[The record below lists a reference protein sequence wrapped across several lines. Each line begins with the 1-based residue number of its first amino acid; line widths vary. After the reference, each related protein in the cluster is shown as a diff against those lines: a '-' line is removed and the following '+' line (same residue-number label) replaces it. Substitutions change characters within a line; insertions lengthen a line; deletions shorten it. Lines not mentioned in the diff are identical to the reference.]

1 MKNVFGKVAA
11 LAAFF
16 TCALSANVFA
26 QNQTLSYQ
34 GYSLKWQDEFEGT
47 ELNRDDWNVE
57 LHQRGWVNNEM
68 QQYVDSDENIQVK
81 DGKLILR
88 PVTKNAKKNLY
99 TSGRVNTQGKHDF
112 KYGIIEC
119 RAKFPAGKG
128 FLPAFWMMPTNE
140 QLYGQWPLCGE
151 IDIAEVLGHDTS
163 TVFGTIHYG
172 NPHNESQGKAN
183 LGKNAFSDDFH
194 NFACEWE
201 PGRISWYVDG
211 NLLHT
216 ENDWFS
222 KASGKTAL
230 PYPAPFNQ
238 PFYIILNLAV
248 GGDWPGSPEKN
259 ATYIDGSAF
268 EIDYVRV
275 YQKASYNENVA
286 KPQKVLNLKKADSSG
301 NFVTN
306 GDFSVEEN
314 LGDETDWQF
323 LTAASGD
330 GAASIENS
338 EIHITTKK
346 PGSEEYSIQLVQ
358 AKMPLV
364 QNGKYRFSFKARA
377 AKNRTMKIGVSAPTR
392 GWKRYLKDT
401 AVSLTPEMKSYSF
414 DFTMRDETDD
424 AARIEFNMGKMG
436 STADVFITDIRLEQ
450 VGTLERKASAY
461 NESADKGLIKNSAFE
476 GELAFFE
483 TFADNSAKA
492 SCEVIEDGD
501 NNVLDFEI
509 TNTGDM
515 DWKVQLI
522 QRGVSLE
529 KGKTYVLRLKAKSTI
544 KRGLMFAIQH
554 DGSKDNNW
562 DNYASQA
569 TVSLGTEF
577 QTFEKT
583 FKMPEDNPQ
592 AMLSVSMGAVGGKRI
607 SKEHHIYLDDITLEE
622 VK

>member
-1 MKNVFGKVAA
+1 MKSIFGKSVA

-16 TCALSANVFA
+16 ACLSCANISA
-26 QNQTLSYQ
+26 QNQTLSYE
-34 GYSLKWQDEFEGT
+34 GYSLKWQDEFDGS
-47 ELNRDDWNVE
+47 ELNRKDWNVE

-68 QQYVDSDENIQVK
+68 QEYVDSAENIQVK

-112 KYGIIEC
+112 KYGIFEC

-128 FLPAFWMMPTNE
+128 FLPAFWMMPTE
-140 QLYGQWPLCGE
+140 ESFYGQWPRCGE

-172 NPHNESQGKAN
+172 NPHHESQGKSN
-183 LGKNAFSDDFH
+183 LGKTAFSDDFH

-211 NLLHT
+211 KLYHT
-216 ENDWFS
+216 ENDWFTKS
-222 KASGKTAL
+222 DGQKAR

-248 GGDWPGSPEKN
+248 GGNWPGSPEKN
-259 ATYIDGSAF
+259 ATYIDGATF

-275 YQKASYNENVA
+275 YQKASYNENVS

-306 GDFSVEEN
+306 GNFSAKEN
-314 LGDETDWQF
+314 LGDDKDWQF
-323 LTAASGD
+323 LTAVGGD
-330 GAASIENS
+330 GSASIENS
-338 EIHITTKK
+338 EIRIATKK
-346 PGSEEYSIQLVQ
+346 AGSEEYSIQLVQ
-358 AKMPLV
+358 AKMPLL
-364 QNGKYRFSFKARA
+364 QNGKYRLSFKARA
-377 AKNRTMKIGVSAPTR
+377 AKNRTMKVGVSAPTR
-392 GWKRYLKDT
+392 NWKRYLKDT
-401 AVSLTPEMKSYSF
+401 SVSLTPTMKEYSF
-414 DFTMRDETDD
+414 EFTMRDETDD

-436 STADVFITDIRLEQ
+436 STADIFITDVRLEQ
-450 VGTLERKASAY
+450 TGMVERKTPAY
-461 NESADKGLIKNSAFE
+461 NEDADKGLIKNSEFN

-483 TFADNSAKA
+483 SFADNSAKA
-492 SCEVIEDGD
+492 TCEVIEEGA
-501 NNVLDFEI
+501 NNVLDFDI
-509 TNTGDM
+509 SNTGDM
-515 DWKVQLI
+515 DWKIQLI
-522 QRGVSLE
+522 QRGVPLE
-529 KGKTYVLRLKAKSTI
+529 KGKTYLLRLKAKSTA
-544 KRGLMFAIQH
+544 KRDLMFAIQH

-562 DNYASQA
+562 DNYASQT

-583 FKMPEDNPQ
+583 FKMPVDNPQ
-592 AMLSVSMGAVGGKRI
+592 AMLSISMGAVGGKRI
-607 SKEHHIYLDDITLEE
+607 SKEHHIYLDDITLEI

>member
-1 MKNVFGKVAA
+1 MKNLFGKAA
-11 LAAFF
+11 VLAVFFACLLAAN
-16 TCALSANVFA
+16 LFA
-26 QNQTLSYQ
+26 QSQTLSYE

-47 ELNRDDWNVE
+47 QLNRDDWNVE

-68 QQYVDSDENIQVK
+68 QEYVDSDENIQVK

-128 FLPAFWMMPTNE
+128 FLPAFWMMPTDE
-140 QLYGQWPLCGE
+140 QLYGQWPRCGE

-172 NPHNESQGKAN
+172 SPHNESQGKSN

-211 NLLHT
+211 KLFHT
-216 ENDWFS
+216 ENDWFTKS
-222 KASGKTAL
+222 DGQKAR

-259 ATYIDGSAF
+259 ATYIDESTF

-286 KPQKVLNLKKADSSG
+286 KPEKVLNLKSADSSG

-306 GDFSVEEN
+306 GNFSAEEN
-314 LGDETDWQF
+314 LDDEADWQF
-323 LTAASGD
+323 LTAVG
-330 GAASIENS
+330 GEGTASIENS
-338 EIHITTKK
+338 EIHIATKK
-346 PGSEEYSIQLVQ
+346 PGNAEYSIQLVQ

-364 QNGKYRFSFKARA
+364 QGGKYRFSFKARA
-377 AKNRTMKIGVSAPTR
+377 AKKRTMKVGVSAPTR
-392 GWKRYLKDT
+392 NWKRYLKDT
-401 AVSLTPEMKSYSF
+401 TIALTPETKSFSF
-414 DFTMRDETDD
+414 EFTMRDETDD

-436 STADVFITDIRLEQ
+436 SNADIFITDVRLEQ
-450 VGTLERKASAY
+450 IGKVERKTPAY
-461 NESADKGLIKNSAFE
+461 NGDADDGLIKNSEFN
-476 GELAFFE
+476 GDLTFFE
-483 TFADNSAKA
+483 SFADNSAKA
-492 SCEVIEDGD
+492 SCEVIEEDD
-501 NNVLDFEI
+501 NNVLDFTI
-509 TNTGDM
+509 SNTGDM
-515 DWKVQLI
+515 DWKIQLI

-544 KRGLMFAIQH
+544 KRDLMFAIQH
-554 DGSKDNNW
+554 DGSKDDNW
-562 DNYASQA
+562 DNYASQK
-569 TVSLGTEF
+569 TVSLDTEF

-583 FKMPEDNPQ
+583 FKMPVDNPQ

-607 SKEHHIYLDDITLEE
+607 SKEHHIYLDDITLEVVE
-622 VK
+622 

>member
-1 MKNVFGKVAA
+1 MKSIFGKSVAF
-11 LAAFF
+11 AAFF
-16 TCALSANVFA
+16 ACLSCANISA
-26 QNQTLSYQ
+26 QNQTLSYE
-34 GYSLKWQDEFEGT
+34 GYSLKWQDEFDGS
-47 ELNRDDWNVE
+47 ELNRKDWNVE

-68 QQYVDSDENIQVK
+68 QEYVDSAENIQVK

-112 KYGIIEC
+112 KYGIFEC

-128 FLPAFWMMPTNE
+128 FLPAFWMMPTE
-140 QLYGQWPLCGE
+140 ESFYGQWPRCGE

-172 NPHNESQGKAN
+172 NPHHESQGKSN
-183 LGKNAFSDDFH
+183 LGKTAFSDDFH

-211 NLLHT
+211 KLYHT
-216 ENDWFS
+216 ENDWFTKS
-222 KASGKTAL
+222 DGQKAR

-248 GGDWPGSPEKN
+248 GGNWPGSPEKN
-259 ATYIDGSAF
+259 ATYIDGATF

-275 YQKASYNENVA
+275 YQKASYNENVS

-306 GDFSVEEN
+306 GNFSAKEN
-314 LGDETDWQF
+314 LGDDKDWQF
-323 LTAASGD
+323 LTAVGGD
-330 GAASIENS
+330 GSASIENS
-338 EIHITTKK
+338 EIRIATKK
-346 PGSEEYSIQLVQ
+346 AGSEEYSIQLVQ
-358 AKMPLV
+358 AKMPLL
-364 QNGKYRFSFKARA
+364 QNGKYRLSFKARA
-377 AKNRTMKIGVSAPTR
+377 AKNRTMKVGVSAPTR
-392 GWKRYLKDT
+392 NWKRYLKDT
-401 AVSLTPEMKSYSF
+401 AVSLTPTMKEYSF
-414 DFTMRDETDD
+414 EFTMRDETDD

-436 STADVFITDIRLEQ
+436 STADIFITDVRLEQ
-450 VGTLERKASAY
+450 TGMVERKTPAY
-461 NESADKGLIKNSAFE
+461 NEDADKGLIKNSEFN

-483 TFADNSAKA
+483 SFADNSAKA
-492 SCEVIEDGD
+492 SCEVIEEGA
-501 NNVLDFEI
+501 NNVLDFAI
-509 TNTGDM
+509 SNTGDM
-515 DWKVQLI
+515 DWKIQLI
-522 QRGVSLE
+522 QRGVPLE
-529 KGKTYVLRLKAKSTI
+529 KGKTYLLRLKAKSTV
-544 KRGLMFAIQH
+544 KRDLMFAIQH

-562 DNYASQA
+562 DNYASQT

-583 FKMPEDNPQ
+583 FKMPVDNPQ
-592 AMLSVSMGAVGGKRI
+592 AMLSISMGAVGGKRI
-607 SKEHHIYLDDITLEE
+607 SKEHHIYLDDITLEI

>member
-1 MKNVFGKVAA
+1 MKSIFGKSVAF
-11 LAAFF
+11 AAFF
-16 TCALSANVFA
+16 AFLSCANISA
-26 QNQTLSYQ
+26 QNQTLSYE
-34 GYSLKWQDEFEGT
+34 GYSLKWQDEFDGS
-47 ELNRDDWNVE
+47 ELNRKDWNVE

-68 QQYVDSDENIQVK
+68 QEYVDSAENIQVK

-112 KYGIIEC
+112 KYGIFEC

-128 FLPAFWMMPTNE
+128 FLPAFWMMPTE
-140 QLYGQWPLCGE
+140 ESFYGQWPRCGE

-172 NPHNESQGKAN
+172 NPHHESQGKSN

-211 NLLHT
+211 KLYHT
-216 ENDWFS
+216 ENDWFTKS
-222 KASGKTAL
+222 DGQKART
-230 PYPAPFNQ
+230 YPAPFNQ

-248 GGDWPGSPEKN
+248 GGNWPGSPEKN
-259 ATYIDGSAF
+259 ATYIDGATF

-275 YQKASYNENVA
+275 YQKASYNENVS

-306 GDFSVEEN
+306 GNFSAKEN
-314 LGDETDWQF
+314 LGDEEDWQF
-323 LTAASGD
+323 LTAVGGD
-330 GAASIENS
+330 GSASIENS
-338 EIHITTKK
+338 EIRIATKK
-346 PGSEEYSIQLVQ
+346 AGSEEYSIQLVQ
-358 AKMPLV
+358 AKMPLL
-364 QNGKYRFSFKARA
+364 QNGKYRLSFKARA
-377 AKNRTMKIGVSAPTR
+377 AKNRTMKVGVSAPTR
-392 GWKRYLKDT
+392 NWKRYLKDT
-401 AVSLTPEMKSYSF
+401 SVSLTPTMKEYSF
-414 DFTMRDETDD
+414 EFTMRDETDD

-436 STADVFITDIRLEQ
+436 STADIFITDVRLEQ
-450 VGTLERKASAY
+450 TGMVERKTPAY
-461 NESADKGLIKNSAFE
+461 NEDADKGLIKNSEFN

-483 TFADNSAKA
+483 SFADNSAKA
-492 SCEVIEDGD
+492 SCEVIEEGA
-501 NNVLDFEI
+501 NNVLDFAI
-509 TNTGDM
+509 SNTGDM
-515 DWKVQLI
+515 DWKIQLI
-522 QRGVSLE
+522 QRGVPLE
-529 KGKTYVLRLKAKSTI
+529 KGKTYLLRLKAKSTV
-544 KRGLMFAIQH
+544 KRDLMFAIQH

-562 DNYASQA
+562 DNYASQT

-583 FKMPEDNPQ
+583 FKMPVDNPQ
-592 AMLSVSMGAVGGKRI
+592 AMLSISMGAVGGKRI
-607 SKEHHIYLDDITLEE
+607 SKEHHIYLDDITLEI

>member
-1 MKNVFGKVAA
+1 MKNLFGKAA
-11 LAAFF
+11 VLAAFF
-16 TCALSANVFA
+16 ACLLAANLSA
-26 QNQTLSYQ
+26 QSQTLSYE
-34 GYSLKWQDEFEGT
+34 GYSLKWQDDFEGT
-47 ELNRDDWNVE
+47 QLNRDDWNVE

-68 QQYVDSDENIQVK
+68 QEYVDSDENIQVK

-112 KYGIIEC
+112 KYGIVEC

-128 FLPAFWMMPTNE
+128 FLPAFWMMPTDE
-140 QLYGQWPLCGE
+140 QLYGQWPRCGE

-172 NPHNESQGKAN
+172 SPHNESQGKSN

-211 NLLHT
+211 KLFHT
-216 ENDWFS
+216 ENDWFTKS
-222 KASGKTAL
+222 DGQKAR

-259 ATYIDGSAF
+259 AAYIDESTF

-286 KPQKVLNLKKADSSG
+286 KPEKVLNLKSADSSG

-306 GDFSVEEN
+306 GNFSAEEN
-314 LGDETDWQF
+314 LDDEADWQF
-323 LTAASGD
+323 LTAVG
-330 GAASIENS
+330 GEGTASIENS
-338 EIHITTKK
+338 EIHIVTKK
-346 PGSEEYSIQLVQ
+346 PGNAEYSIQLVQ

-364 QNGKYRFSFKARA
+364 QGGKYRFSFKARA
-377 AKNRTMKIGVSAPTR
+377 AKKRTMKVGVSAPTR
-392 GWKRYLKDT
+392 NWKRYLKDT
-401 AVSLTPEMKSYSF
+401 TIALTPEPKSFSF
-414 DFTMRDETDD
+414 EFTMRDETDD

-436 STADVFITDIRLEQ
+436 SNADIFITDVRLEQ
-450 VGTLERKASAY
+450 IGKVERKTPAY
-461 NESADKGLIKNSAFE
+461 NGDADDGLIKNSEFN
-476 GELAFFE
+476 GDLTFFE
-483 TFADNSAKA
+483 SFADNSAKA
-492 SCEVIEDGD
+492 SCEVIEEGE
-501 NNVLDFEI
+501 NNVLDFTI
-509 TNTGDM
+509 SNTGDM
-515 DWKVQLI
+515 DWKIQLI

-544 KRGLMFAIQH
+544 KRDLMFAIQH
-554 DGSKDNNW
+554 DGSKDDNW
-562 DNYASQA
+562 DNYASQK
-569 TVSLGTEF
+569 TVSLDTEF

-583 FKMPEDNPQ
+583 FKMPVDNPQ

-607 SKEHHIYLDDITLEE
+607 SKEHHVYLDDITLEVME
-622 VK
+622 

>member
-1 MKNVFGKVAA
+1 MKSIFGKSVAF
-11 LAAFF
+11 AAFF
-16 TCALSANVFA
+16 AFLSCANISA
-26 QNQTLSYQ
+26 QNQMLSYE

-47 ELNRDDWNVE
+47 QLNRKDWNVE

-68 QQYVDSDENIQVK
+68 QEYVDSAENIQVK

-112 KYGIIEC
+112 KYGIFEC

-128 FLPAFWMMPTNE
+128 FLPAFWMMPTE
-140 QLYGQWPLCGE
+140 ESFYGQWPRCGE

-172 NPHNESQGKAN
+172 NPHNESQGKSN

-211 NLLHT
+211 KLYHT
-216 ENDWFS
+216 ENDWFTKS
-222 KASGKTAL
+222 DGQKAR

-248 GGDWPGSPEKN
+248 GGNWPGSPEKN
-259 ATYIDGSAF
+259 ATYIDGATF

-275 YQKASYNENVA
+275 YQKASYNENVS

-306 GDFSVEEN
+306 GSFSAKEN
-314 LGDETDWQF
+314 LGDDKDWQF
-323 LTAASGD
+323 LTAVGGD
-330 GAASIENS
+330 GSASIENS
-338 EIHITTKK
+338 EIHIATKK
-346 PGSEEYSIQLVQ
+346 AGSEEYSIQLVQ
-358 AKMPLV
+358 AKMPLL
-364 QNGKYRFSFKARA
+364 QNGKYRLSFKARA
-377 AKNRTMKIGVSAPTR
+377 AKNRTMKVGVSAPTR
-392 GWKRYLKDT
+392 NWKRYLKDT
-401 AVSLTPEMKSYSF
+401 SVSLTPTMKEYSF
-414 DFTMRDETDD
+414 EFTMRDETDD

-436 STADVFITDIRLEQ
+436 STTDIFITDVRLEQ
-450 VGTLERKASAY
+450 TGMVERKTPAY
-461 NESADKGLIKNSAFE
+461 NEDADKGLIKNSEFN

-483 TFADNSAKA
+483 SFADNSAKA
-492 SCEVIEDGD
+492 SCEVIEEGA
-501 NNVLDFEI
+501 NNVLDFDI
-509 TNTGDM
+509 SNTGDM
-515 DWKVQLI
+515 DWKIQLI
-522 QRGVSLE
+522 QRGVPLE
-529 KGKTYVLRLKAKSTI
+529 KGKTYLLRLKAKSTI
-544 KRGLMFAIQH
+544 KRDLMFAIQH

-562 DNYASQA
+562 DNYASQT

-583 FKMPEDNPQ
+583 FKMPVDNPQ
-592 AMLSVSMGAVGGKRI
+592 AMLSISMGAVGGKRI
-607 SKEHHIYLDDITLEE
+607 SKEHHIYLDDITLEI

>member
-1 MKNVFGKVAA
+1 MKNLFGKAA
-11 LAAFF
+11 VLAAFF
-16 TCALSANVFA
+16 ACLLAANLFA
-26 QNQTLSYQ
+26 QSQTLSYE

-47 ELNRDDWNVE
+47 QLNRNDWNVE

-68 QQYVDSDENIQVK
+68 QEYVDSDENIQVK

-112 KYGIIEC
+112 KYGIVEC

-128 FLPAFWMMPTNE
+128 FLPAFWMMPTDE
-140 QLYGQWPLCGE
+140 QLYGQWPRCGE

-172 NPHNESQGKAN
+172 SPHNESQGKSN

-211 NLLHT
+211 KLFHT
-216 ENDWFS
+216 ENDWFTKS
-222 KASGKTAL
+222 DGQKAR

-259 ATYIDGSAF
+259 AAYIDESTF

-286 KPQKVLNLKKADSSG
+286 KPEKVLNLKSADSSG

-306 GDFSVEEN
+306 GNFSAEEN
-314 LGDETDWQF
+314 LDDEADWQF
-323 LTAASGD
+323 LTAVG
-330 GAASIENS
+330 GEGTASIENS
-338 EIHITTKK
+338 EIHIATKK
-346 PGSEEYSIQLVQ
+346 PGNAEYSIQLVQ

-364 QNGKYRFSFKARA
+364 QGGKYRFSFKARA
-377 AKNRTMKIGVSAPTR
+377 AKKRTMKVGVSAPTR
-392 GWKRYLKDT
+392 NWKRYLKDT
-401 AVSLTPEMKSYSF
+401 TIALTPETKSFSF
-414 DFTMRDETDD
+414 EFTMRDETDD

-436 STADVFITDIRLEQ
+436 SNADIFITDVRLEQ
-450 VGTLERKASAY
+450 IGKVERKTPAY
-461 NESADKGLIKNSAFE
+461 NGDADDGLIKNSEFN
-476 GELAFFE
+476 GDLTFFE
-483 TFADNSAKA
+483 SFADNSAKA
-492 SCEVIEDGD
+492 SCEVIEEGE
-501 NNVLDFEI
+501 NNVLDFTI
-509 TNTGDM
+509 LNTGDM
-515 DWKVQLI
+515 DWKIQLI

-544 KRGLMFAIQH
+544 KRDLMFAIQH
-554 DGSKDNNW
+554 DGSKDDNW
-562 DNYASQA
+562 DNYASQK
-569 TVSLGTEF
+569 TVSLDTEF

-583 FKMPEDNPQ
+583 FKMSVDNPQ

-607 SKEHHIYLDDITLEE
+607 SKEHHVYLDDITLEVVE
-622 VK
+622 

>member
-1 MKNVFGKVAA
+1 MKSIFGKSVAF
-11 LAAFF
+11 AAFF
-16 TCALSANVFA
+16 AFLSCANISA
-26 QNQTLSYQ
+26 QNQTLSYED
-34 GYSLKWQDEFEGT
+34 YSLKWQDEFDGS
-47 ELNRDDWNVE
+47 ELNRKDWNVE

-68 QQYVDSDENIQVK
+68 QEYVDSAENIQVK

-112 KYGIIEC
+112 KYGIFEC

-128 FLPAFWMMPTNE
+128 FLPAFWMMPTE
-140 QLYGQWPLCGE
+140 ESFYGQWPRCGE

-172 NPHNESQGKAN
+172 NPHHESQGKSN
-183 LGKNAFSDDFH
+183 LGKTAFSDDFH

-211 NLLHT
+211 KLYHT
-216 ENDWFS
+216 ENDWFTKS
-222 KASGKTAL
+222 DGQKAR

-248 GGDWPGSPEKN
+248 GGNWPGSPEKN
-259 ATYIDGSAF
+259 ATYIDGATF

-275 YQKASYNENVA
+275 YQKASYNENVS

-306 GDFSVEEN
+306 GNFSAKEN
-314 LGDETDWQF
+314 LGDDKDWQF
-323 LTAASGD
+323 LTAVGGD
-330 GAASIENS
+330 GSASIENS
-338 EIHITTKK
+338 EIRIATKK
-346 PGSEEYSIQLVQ
+346 AGSEEYSIQLVQ
-358 AKMPLV
+358 AKMPLL
-364 QNGKYRFSFKARA
+364 QNGKYRLSFKARA
-377 AKNRTMKIGVSAPTR
+377 AKNRTMKVGVSAPTR
-392 GWKRYLKDT
+392 NWKRYLKDT
-401 AVSLTPEMKSYSF
+401 SVSLTPTMKEYSF
-414 DFTMRDETDD
+414 EFTMRDETDD

-436 STADVFITDIRLEQ
+436 STADIFITDVRLEQ
-450 VGTLERKASAY
+450 TGMVERKTPAY
-461 NESADKGLIKNSAFE
+461 NEDADKGLIKNSEFN

-483 TFADNSAKA
+483 SFADNSAKA
-492 SCEVIEDGD
+492 SCEVIEEGA
-501 NNVLDFEI
+501 NNVLDFAI
-509 TNTGDM
+509 SNTGDM
-515 DWKVQLI
+515 DWKIQLI
-522 QRGVSLE
+522 QRGVPLE
-529 KGKTYVLRLKAKSTI
+529 KGKTYLLRLKAKSTV
-544 KRGLMFAIQH
+544 KRDLMFAIQH

-562 DNYASQA
+562 DNYASQT

-583 FKMPEDNPQ
+583 FKMPVDNPQ
-592 AMLSVSMGAVGGKRI
+592 AMLSISMGAVGGKRI
-607 SKEHHIYLDDITLEE
+607 SKEHHIYLDDITLEI

>member
-1 MKNVFGKVAA
+1 MKNLFGKAA
-11 LAAFF
+11 VLAAFF
-16 TCALSANVFA
+16 ACLLAANLFA
-26 QNQTLSYQ
+26 QSQTLSYE

-47 ELNRDDWNVE
+47 QLNRDDWNVE

-68 QQYVDSDENIQVK
+68 QEYVDSDENIQVK

-88 PVTKNAKKNLY
+88 PGTKNAKKNLY

-128 FLPAFWMMPTNE
+128 FLPAFWMMPTDE
-140 QLYGQWPLCGE
+140 QLYGQWPRCGE

-172 NPHNESQGKAN
+172 SPHNESQGKSN

-211 NLLHT
+211 KLFHT
-216 ENDWFS
+216 ENDWFTKS
-222 KASGKTAL
+222 DGQKAR

-259 ATYIDGSAF
+259 AAYIDESTF

-286 KPQKVLNLKKADSSG
+286 KPEKVLNLKSADSSG

-306 GDFSVEEN
+306 GNFSAEEN
-314 LGDETDWQF
+314 LDDEADWQF
-323 LTAASGD
+323 LTAVG
-330 GAASIENS
+330 GEGTASIENS

-346 PGSEEYSIQLVQ
+346 PGNAEYSIQLVQ

-364 QNGKYRFSFKARA
+364 QGGKYRFSFKARA
-377 AKNRTMKIGVSAPTR
+377 AKKRTMKVGVSAPTR
-392 GWKRYLKDT
+392 NWKRYLKDT
-401 AVSLTPEMKSYSF
+401 TIALTPETKSFSF
-414 DFTMRDETDD
+414 EFTMRDETDD

-436 STADVFITDIRLEQ
+436 SNADIFITDVRLEQ
-450 VGTLERKASAY
+450 IGKVERKTPAY
-461 NESADKGLIKNSAFE
+461 NGDADDGLIKNSEFN
-476 GELAFFE
+476 GDLTFFE
-483 TFADNSAKA
+483 SFADNSAKA
-492 SCEVIEDGD
+492 SCEVIEEGE
-501 NNVLDFEI
+501 NNVLDFTI
-509 TNTGDM
+509 SNTGDM
-515 DWKVQLI
+515 DWKIQLI

-544 KRGLMFAIQH
+544 KRDLMFAIQH
-554 DGSKDNNW
+554 DGSKDDNW
-562 DNYASQA
+562 DNYASQK
-569 TVSLGTEF
+569 TVSLDTEF

-583 FKMPEDNPQ
+583 FKMPVDNPQ

-607 SKEHHIYLDDITLEE
+607 SKEHHVYLDDITLEVVE
-622 VK
+622 

>member
-1 MKNVFGKVAA
+1 MKSIFGKSVA

-16 TCALSANVFA
+16 AFLSCANIFA
-26 QNQTLSYQ
+26 QNETLSYE
-34 GYSLKWQDEFEGT
+34 GYSIKWQDEFDGS
-47 ELNRDDWNVE
+47 ELNRKDWNVE

-68 QQYVDSDENIQVK
+68 QEYVDSAENIQVK

-112 KYGIIEC
+112 KYGIFEC

-128 FLPAFWMMPTNE
+128 FLPAFWMMPTE
-140 QLYGQWPLCGE
+140 ESFYGQWPRCGE

-172 NPHNESQGKAN
+172 NPHHESQGKSN
-183 LGKNAFSDDFH
+183 LGKTAFSDDFH

-211 NLLHT
+211 KLYHT
-216 ENDWFS
+216 ENDWFTKS
-222 KASGKTAL
+222 DGQKAR

-248 GGDWPGSPEKN
+248 GGNWPGSPEKN
-259 ATYIDGSAF
+259 ATYIDGATF

-275 YQKASYNENVA
+275 YQKASYNENVS

-306 GDFSVEEN
+306 GNFSAKEN
-314 LGDETDWQF
+314 LGDDKDWQF
-323 LTAASGD
+323 LTAVGGD
-330 GAASIENS
+330 GSASIENS
-338 EIHITTKK
+338 EIRIATKK
-346 PGSEEYSIQLVQ
+346 AGSEEYSIQLVQ
-358 AKMPLV
+358 AKMPLL
-364 QNGKYRFSFKARA
+364 QNGKYQLSFKARA
-377 AKNRTMKIGVSAPTR
+377 AKNRTMKVGVSAPTR
-392 GWKRYLKDT
+392 NWKRYLKDT
-401 AVSLTPEMKSYSF
+401 SVSLTPTMKEYSF
-414 DFTMRDETDD
+414 EFTMRDETDD

-436 STADVFITDIRLEQ
+436 STADIFITDVRLEQ
-450 VGTLERKASAY
+450 TGMVERKTPAY
-461 NESADKGLIKNSAFE
+461 NEDADKGLIKNSEFN

-483 TFADNSAKA
+483 SFADNSAKA
-492 SCEVIEDGD
+492 SCEVIEEGA
-501 NNVLDFEI
+501 NNVLDFDI
-509 TNTGDM
+509 SNTGDM
-515 DWKVQLI
+515 DWKIQLI
-522 QRGVSLE
+522 QRGVPLE
-529 KGKTYVLRLKAKSTI
+529 KGKTYLLRLKAKSTI
-544 KRGLMFAIQH
+544 KRDLMFAIQH

-562 DNYASQA
+562 DNYASQT

-583 FKMPEDNPQ
+583 FKMPVDNPQ
-592 AMLSVSMGAVGGKRI
+592 AMLSISMGAVGGKRI
-607 SKEHHIYLDDITLEE
+607 SKEHHIYLDDITLEI

>member
-1 MKNVFGKVAA
+1 MKNLFGKAA
-11 LAAFF
+11 VLAAFF
-16 TCALSANVFA
+16 ACLFGANLFA
-26 QNQTLSYQ
+26 QSQTLSYE

-47 ELNRDDWNVE
+47 QLNRDDWNVE

-68 QQYVDSDENIQVK
+68 QEYVDSDENIQVK

-112 KYGIIEC
+112 KYGIVEC

-128 FLPAFWMMPTNE
+128 FLPAFWMMPTDE
-140 QLYGQWPLCGE
+140 QLYGQWPRCGE

-172 NPHNESQGKAN
+172 SPHNESQGKSN

-211 NLLHT
+211 KLFHT
-216 ENDWFS
+216 ENGWFTKS
-222 KASGKTAL
+222 DGQKAR

-259 ATYIDGSAF
+259 AAYIDESTF

-286 KPQKVLNLKKADSSG
+286 KPEKVLNLKSADSSG

-306 GDFSVEEN
+306 GNFSAEEN
-314 LGDETDWQF
+314 LDDEADWQF
-323 LTAASGD
+323 LTAVG
-330 GAASIENS
+330 GEGTASIENS
-338 EIHITTKK
+338 EIYIATKK
-346 PGSEEYSIQLVQ
+346 PGNAEYSIQLVQ

-364 QNGKYRFSFKARA
+364 QGGKYRFSFKARA
-377 AKNRTMKIGVSAPTR
+377 AKKRTMKVGVSAPTR
-392 GWKRYLKDT
+392 NWKRYLKDT
-401 AVSLTPEMKSYSF
+401 TIALTPETKSFSF
-414 DFTMRDETDD
+414 EFTMRDETDD

-436 STADVFITDIRLEQ
+436 SNADIFITDVRLEQ
-450 VGTLERKASAY
+450 IGKVERKTPAY
-461 NESADKGLIKNSAFE
+461 NGDADDGLIKNSEFN
-476 GELAFFE
+476 GDLTFFE
-483 TFADNSAKA
+483 SFADNSAKA
-492 SCEVIEDGD
+492 SCEVIEEGE
-501 NNVLDFEI
+501 NNVLDFTI
-509 TNTGDM
+509 SNTGDM
-515 DWKVQLI
+515 DWKIQLI

-544 KRGLMFAIQH
+544 KRDLMFAIQH
-554 DGSKDNNW
+554 DGSKDDNW
-562 DNYASQA
+562 DNYASQK
-569 TVSLGTEF
+569 TVSLDTEF

-583 FKMPEDNPQ
+583 FKMPVDNPQ

-607 SKEHHIYLDDITLEE
+607 SKEHHVYLDDITLEVVE
-622 VK
+622 